1 MSSIRLVVY
10 HLNDDDPKKCSA
22 KKLHRLGL
30 ADLITN
36 SRRIPRNM
44 TLLNPFAK
52 KSLSPEDMIFCEKQG
67 LLAVDCSWKHA
78 EDIFKSLSGKMRNR
92 SLPFLV
98 AVNPIN
104 YGKVLKLS
112 TLEAFAG
119 ALFILNHQQQAEKIL
134 RIYKWAPHFLILNK
148 EPLEE
153 YSKAGNSAEVIQI
166 MHQYL
171 SKSKG

>member
-30 ADLITN
+30 VDLITK

-44 TLLNPFAK
+44 ILLNPFAK
-52 KSLSPEDMIFCEKQG
+52 KSLSPNDMIFCEKQG

-78 EDIFKSLSGKMRNR
+78 EYIFESLGDKMRNR
-92 SLPFLV
+92 SLPFLI

-104 YGKVLKLS
+104 YGKVLKLT

-119 ALFILNHQQQAEKIL
+119 ALFILNHQKQAEQIL
-134 RIYKWAPHFLILNK
+134 QIYKWGPHFLILNK
-148 EPLEE
+148 EHLEC
-153 YSKAGNSAEVIQI
+153 YRKARNSTEIIQI

-171 SKSKG
+171 TESRG